1 MSWRNEIEK
10 FIIRRTGE
18 AAEGE
23 PRLYADVKGM
33 IARPELLYEMVT
45 EIGDLILKKH
55 HDVKA
60 IGSHGVGGSFL
71 ISPIMLYVYNHWFN
85 VNGFFVR
92 LDADDEGRRG
102 SVEGHLEKG
111 WRVLIVDTLIKTG
124 VSSLKAHEILRA
136 RGCEVV
142 GMIVVA
148 DLSGGDN
155 ACTRAGL
162 GVESLITLQD
172 LA

>member
-1 MSWRNEIEK
+1 MNWRDEIDE
-10 FIIRRTGE
+10 FITRGNDN
-18 AAEGE
+18 AAAG
-23 PRLYADVKGM
+23 RAKVYLDVKGM
-33 IARPELLYEMVT
+33 ISRPELLYAVVT

-55 HDVKA
+55 HDIKG

-92 LDADDEGRRG
+92 LDAADDAGRDP
-102 SVEGHLEKG
+102 VEGCLEKVS
-111 WRVLIVDTLIKTG
+111 RVLIIDTLIKTG
-124 VSSLKAHEILRA
+124 RSSLKARELLRA
-136 RGCEVV
+136 RGYEVA

-155 ACTRAGL
+155 ACTQAGL
-162 GVESLITLQD
+162 SVESLIAL
-172 LA
+172 